1 MQDNFMLVKQILNL
15 GEIVIG
21 KLVYKGTDRSMYQ
34 YILIFLCINLI
45 NQLCVYLYICV
56 CIS

>member
-1 MQDNFMLVKQILNL
+1 MLVKQILNL